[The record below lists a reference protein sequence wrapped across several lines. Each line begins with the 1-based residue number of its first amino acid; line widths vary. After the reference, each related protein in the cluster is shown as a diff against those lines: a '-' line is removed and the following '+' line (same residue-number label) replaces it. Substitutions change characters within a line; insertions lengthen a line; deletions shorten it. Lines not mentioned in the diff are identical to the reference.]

1 MSPTFIRAFRV
12 RKRHVA
18 ALVALVFI
26 AFYLVRLCEIRAGRQ
41 AVEPQAWSVA
51 NRVIVV
57 DPGHGGSDPGAAG
70 KDGALE
76 KDITLAIGRRL
87 ADCLGQAGAMV
98 LPDPG
103 GGYRAERSRHHRP
116 GG

>member
-41 AVEPQAWSVA
+41 AVEAQAWSVA
-51 NRVIVV
+51 NR
-57 DPGHGGSDPGAAG
+57 
-70 KDGALE
+70 
-76 KDITLAIGRRL
+76 
-87 ADCLGQAGAMV
+87 
-98 LPDPG
+98 
-103 GGYRAERSRHHRP
+103 
-116 GG
+116 